1 MTSAGAR
8 ADGAR
13 EPVTERARWMAAGLA
28 HDLNNALT
36 CVFADMEVLSEGL
49 GAARHASRA
58 GAADGAIDLSLL
70 LERCAQWAKEIREN
84 LDAAGR
90 YSRELQS
97 VLRSGAQPDPRVSSA
112 ELAAAIHRSLRASAA
127 DLRGTQVTV
136 FVEPVLVGVGEDV
149 IVRILS
155 NLLRNA
161 AQAFAQDERS
171 RGALDQVNHRVEVRT
186 SVGETTIMCEVRD
199 NGPGVPAEIL
209 PHLFEASTTT
219 KSWQD
224 GSCAGLA
231 SSRALARSAG
241 GDLVLVETG
250 PRGTTFR
257 LALPRIA

>member
-1 MTSAGAR
+1 
-8 ADGAR
+8 
-13 EPVTERARWMAAGLA
+13 MAAGLA

-58 GAADGAIDLSLL
+58 GAAGGGVDLSLL

-97 VLRSGAQPDPRVSSA
+97 VLRLGAAADPRARCA

-127 DLRGTQVTV
+127 DLRGSEVTV
-136 FVEPVLVGVGEDV
+136 FVEPVLVGVVEDV

-161 AQAFAQDERS
+161 AQALAQAEIAQGDR
-171 RGALDQVNHRVEVRT
+171 RVEVRT
-186 SVGETTIMCEVRD
+186 SVGEATITCDVRD
-199 NGPGVPAEIL
+199 NGPGVPAEVL

-224 GSCAGLA
+224 GSGVGLA
-231 SSRALARSAG
+231 SSRALARAAG
-241 GDLVLVETG
+241 GDLLLVETG
-250 PRGTTFR
+250 PGGTTFR
-257 LALPRIA
+257 LTLPRIA